1 MDSVKKGGRFDGVL
15 GVVAGLEVVR
25 TFVENKIKP
34 RVPITIVNF
43 TNEEGARFEP
53 SMMASGVLS
62 GKFDKVCYVKKD
74 RCRGNYFWGSLK
86 VDWV

>member
-1 MDSVKKGGRFDGVL
+1 MYLCNVKGDRAAASNSARIAFGYGEKKGGRFDGVL
-15 GVVAGLEVVR
+15 GVAAGLEVVR
-25 TFVENKIKP
+25 TLVENNIKP

-62 GKFDKVCYVKKD
+62 GKI
-74 RCRGNYFWGSLK
+74 
-86 VDWV
+86 